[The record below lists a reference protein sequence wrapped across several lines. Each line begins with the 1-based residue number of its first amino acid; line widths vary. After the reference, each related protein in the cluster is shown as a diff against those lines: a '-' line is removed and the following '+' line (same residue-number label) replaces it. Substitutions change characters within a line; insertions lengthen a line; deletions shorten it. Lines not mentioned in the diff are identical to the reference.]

1 MNYQYTIYDFFEH
14 IGSLTRQI
22 NDSGKEYDYILA
34 PLRGA
39 AVPAGVLAHRVPGN
53 PRIFAYEGARDHML
67 SRSTVQTIVEKIHFG
82 KRLLWVDDIVDSGDS
97 LRNFFYLI
105 PSAVGVVD
113 TACLIWNAECGIE
126 PTYWGKQIQRS
137 VSPNYFDFWWESK
150 G

>member
-1 MNYQYTIYDFFEH
+1 MNIYYSIEEFQVDISLIEH
-14 IGSLTRQI
+14 QI
-22 NDSGKEYDYILA
+22 KESGKAYDYILA

-39 AVPAGVLAHRVPGN
+39 AVPVGVLAHRVPGN

-67 SRSTVQTIVEKIHFG
+67 SRSTVQLIVEKIHFG

-126 PTYWGKQIQRS
+126 PTYLGKQIVRS
-137 VSPNYFDFWWESK
+137 KTPEYFDFWWEV
-150 G
+150 